1 MYIQSPAEYQQA
13 LEILEKLQNS
23 GTNKLS
29 TEEKLKWNEIV
40 RAIESYQY
48 RNDPVSL
55 LARIG

>member
-13 LEILEKLQNS
+13 LEILEELQNRA
-23 GTNKLS
+23 TNELT
-29 TEEKLKWNEIV
+29 TEEKVKLNEIV

-55 LARIG
+55 LATIA